1 MLGDPDELKAAV
13 SNLVD
18 NAIKYSNGQVR
29 RERRARR
36 GVDDRRVAVRVR
48 DKGIGISQ
56 PELKRIFRRFY
67 RIPEAVAMRIKGT
80 GLGLFIVSSDRAQAR
95 RARVRR
101 EPGSRPGQHV
111 HAAAPDGAHGMS
123 RILVVEDE
131 QHLADGLRFNLEAEG
146 TTPKWSRPER
156 PRSIA
161 FAPSGDPVDLVVLDV
176 MLPGLN
182 GFEVVSRLRQ
192 EGRYLPV
199 LMLTAR
205 GRADDVVKGFEA
217 GADDYL
223 PKPFE
228 LVGADRAR
236 RGAAASRDVG
246 AARRRHRGT
255 PEPPVPDKFS
265 FAGRE
270 VDFAALEVRRGERV
284 VPLTLMEANLLRF
297 LVQRE
302 GQIVSRKEILEQVW
316 GVHEDTDTR
325 AIDNFI
331 VRLRRY
337 RRRQSRR
344 AEAPADGAQRGLPV
358 RRVALTNWAAVAA
371 GDILAPCSLPIATSA
386 RFPPCATTAQALYD
400 EFGSLPLVCPHGHV
414 DPQACSR
421 STSPSPTRQ
430 R

>member
-1 MLGDPDELKAAV
+1 
-13 SNLVD
+13 
-18 NAIKYSNGQVR
+18 
-29 RERRARR
+29 
-36 GVDDRRVAVRVR
+36 
-48 DKGIGISQ
+48 
-56 PELKRIFRRFY
+56 
-67 RIPEAVAMRIKGT
+67 
-80 GLGLFIVSSDRAQAR
+80 
-95 RARVRR
+95 
-101 EPGSRPGQHV
+101 
-111 HAAAPDGAHGMS
+111 MS

-146 TTPKWSRPER
+146 HDAEVVETGEAA
-156 PRSIA
+156 IA
-161 FAPSGDPVDLVVLDV
+161 RIRAKADPVDLVVLDV

-228 LVGADRAR
+228 LSVLIAR
-236 RGAAASRDVG
+236 VAALLRRVTWARPAPASD
-246 AARRRHRGT
+246 T
-255 PEPPVPDKFS
+255 PEPPPDKFS
-265 FAGRE
+265 FVGRE
-270 VDFAALEVRRGERV
+270 VDFAALELRRGDRV

-302 GQIVSRKEILEQVW
+302 GQVVSRKEILEQVW

-337 RRRQSRR
+337 VEDNP
-344 AEAPADGAQRGLPV
+344 AEPKHLLTV
-358 RRVALTNWAAVAA
+358 RSVGYRFVA
-371 GDILAPCSLPIATSA
+371 
-386 RFPPCATTAQALYD
+386 
-400 EFGSLPLVCPHGHV
+400 
-414 DPQACSR
+414 
-421 STSPSPTRQ
+421 SP
-430 R
+430 